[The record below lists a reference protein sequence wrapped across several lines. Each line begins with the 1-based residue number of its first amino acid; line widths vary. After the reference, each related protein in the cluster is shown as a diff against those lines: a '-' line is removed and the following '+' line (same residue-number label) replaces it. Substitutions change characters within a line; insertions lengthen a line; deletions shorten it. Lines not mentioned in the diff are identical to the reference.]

1 MPHVKVWGSG
11 IPRREF
17 LYVDDLA
24 DAIYF
29 LLKNYNSP
37 LPINVGTSKDISI
50 TELAFKIADVLEH
63 EIEIIYD
70 TTMPDGTYLKRLDT
84 KKINKLGWYAK
95 TSLEEGIQK
104 TLNYCLEKN
113 IFC

>member
-1 MPHVKVWGSG
+1 M
-11 IPRREF
+11 
-17 LYVDDLA
+17 
-24 DAIYF
+24 
-29 LLKNYNSP
+29 
-37 LPINVGTSKDISI
+37 
-50 TELAFKIADVLEH
+50 LEH

-104 TLNYCLEKN
+104 TLNYCLEKIYFADNMLSVVIPIFNESQN
-113 IFC
+113 IEILAKKLKKLTQLQI